1 MIEMI
6 QIKNAC
12 NGILRNAFPS
22 MKIYGTDSTEG
33 LERPC
38 FYTEIVPYTLT
49 YETINRVHQSCG
61 FKISIL
67 EKKTDEAFQLT
78 ALATIRKAF
87 GLKLPVE
94 DRKITITDVDFETT
108 GKNNDVF
115 QITITFEWYDS
126 IAEADTH
133 PIMERVL
140 IDEELK

>member
-12 NGILRNAFPS
+12 NSILRDTFPD

-33 LERPC
+33 LKRPC

-61 FKISIL
+61 FKISLL
-67 EKKTDEAFQLT
+67 EKTTDEAFQLK
-78 ALATIRKAF
+78 ALAAIRKAF

-94 DRKITITDVDFETT
+94 DRKLTISDVDFETT

-115 QITITFEWYDS
+115 QITITLDWYDS

-133 PIMERVL
+133 PLMEH
-140 IDEELK
+140 IAIKEQIK